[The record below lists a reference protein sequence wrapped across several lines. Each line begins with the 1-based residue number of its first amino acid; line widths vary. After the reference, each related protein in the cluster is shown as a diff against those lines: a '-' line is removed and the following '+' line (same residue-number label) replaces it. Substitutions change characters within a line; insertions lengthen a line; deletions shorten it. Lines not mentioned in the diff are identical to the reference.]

1 MDKSIGK
8 SGNMKTLKTPAVW
21 IFACVAV
28 IAAAAA
34 VTLAIDN
41 RALREKLVRAD
52 AELAK
57 AKAAPPPPRARRP
70 APAAIR
76 QAAPAQ
82 EPSAQGQ
89 AVDPDEL
96 EKTIEERAKARA
108 DAIDRERREEHEAR
122 RREWEN
128 ASEEEREERRKEF
141 RARIKEHFAAQLAD
155 FVEKTGLDDAQCASL
170 EFELDALNGRVR
182 EIAEEFAAAIDD
194 GVPLDVELQLQM
206 LHAFSGA
213 TLDAYAGFDEVL
225 PEDWRERGE
234 GYNMMFGISP
244 DSMSPLFDAIYRSG
258 VTPGGP
264 GGFGPIPPPPQRQ

>member
-1 MDKSIGK
+1 
-8 SGNMKTLKTPAVW
+8 MKTRKTHATW
-21 IFACVAV
+21 ILACVAV

-34 VTLAIDN
+34 VTLAFDN
-41 RALREKLVRAD
+41 RALRAKLVRAD

-70 APAAIR
+70 APVVIR
-76 QAAPAQ
+76 QAAPAPAAQ
-82 EPSAQGQ
+82 EQ
-89 AVDPDEL
+89 AIDPAEL

-141 RARIKEHFAAQLAD
+141 QARMKEHFAAQLAD
-155 FVEKTGLDDAQCASL
+155 FVEKTGLDDTQCASL

-194 GVPLDVELQLQM
+194 GVPLDFELQMQM
-206 LHAFSGA
+206 LHEFSEA
-213 TLDAYAGFDEVL
+213 TLEAYAGFDETL
-225 PEDWRERGE
+225 PEDWRERGK
-234 GYNMMFGISP
+234 GFNMMFGVSP
-244 DSMSPLFDAIYRSG
+244 DSMNPLFDAIRRSG
-258 VTPGGP
+258 VNPGGP
-264 GGFGPIPPPPQRQ
+264 GGFGPFSGPPPRRR